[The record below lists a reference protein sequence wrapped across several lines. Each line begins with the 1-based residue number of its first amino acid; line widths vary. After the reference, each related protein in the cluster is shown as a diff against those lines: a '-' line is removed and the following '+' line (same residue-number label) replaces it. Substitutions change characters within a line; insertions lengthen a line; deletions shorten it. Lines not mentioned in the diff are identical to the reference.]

1 MERVIDQTT
10 WNAELAADLHEE
22 RRESR
27 GIREGRRGAGWTRAA
42 RGLAAGTAGLAI
54 LAAGCTDGIPT
65 ASDPGLIPVDAETF
79 IVELSF
85 AEFASDVRVDGG
97 YGLPGN
103 LAAAILARDPDGAE
117 ESTPLVRWGAF
128 PAAISVPQ
136 GEGTASVMDSTWTVM
151 GGELVVR
158 VDSARFSGGTVFDI
172 EAQQVLEPFDVPTA
186 SWTMAVDTLGERR
199 AWSVPGGG
207 ATTSLGVER
216 WSPLEGDSVVF
227 SLDSLAATRL
237 GDRDALNRAV
247 RLRSQTD
254 SSYLR
259 VFDAFLRLEVRPS
272 SRPDTT
278 VLVQPLGTNRTFIH
292 SAVPD
297 QGPEVLAVGGAP
309 AFRSSFRLSL
319 PSQVTASGSVCGGP
333 PTCQIELTA
342 ERIVFAGLALTTVP
356 TSTSLLQPADTV
368 ALDLRP
374 VLAPQLLPRAPL
386 GLPIQSQFAR
396 VPPSA
401 FGSEAGTTVE
411 LSVTRFLR
419 DVVRGPEEGGEPVP
433 STVSLLAGTEPSG
446 LGIATFGGA
455 GSAFPPRLRLIL
467 TRSEGVSL
475 P

>member
-1 MERVIDQTT
+1 MERVIDQKT
-10 WNAELAADLHEE
+10 WNAEHAAVPHEE
-22 RRESR
+22 HREVSSI
-27 GIREGRRGAGWTRAA
+27 GELRRGAGWSRGA
-42 RGLAAGTAGLAI
+42 RGLAFVIPGLAL

-79 IVELSF
+79 IVELPF
-85 AEFASDVRVDGG
+85 AQFASDVRVDGG

-103 LAAAILARDPDGAE
+103 LPAAILARTPDGE
-117 ESTPLVRWGAF
+117 ESRPLVQWGAF
-128 PAAISVPQ
+128 PTAISVPQ
-136 GEGTASVMDSTWTVM
+136 GEGTASVLDSTWTVL

-158 VDSARFSGGTVFDI
+158 VDSARVSDEGVFDI
-172 EAQQVLEPFDVPTA
+172 EARQVLEPFDVQTA

-199 AWSVPGGG
+199 SWTVPGGG
-207 ATTSLGVER
+207 ATEPVGVER
-216 WSPLEGDSVVF
+216 WVPLEGDSLVF
-227 SLDSLAATRL
+227 SLDSLTATRL
-237 GDRDALNRAV
+237 GDRSVSNRAV
-247 RLRSQTD
+247 LLRSQTD
-254 SSYLR
+254 SAYLR

-278 VLVQPLGTNRTFIH
+278 IFVQPLGTSRTFIQ
-292 SAVPD
+292 SADPD
-297 QGPEVLAVGGAP
+297 QGPDVLAVGGAP

-319 PSQVTASGSVCGGP
+319 PAQVTASGSVCGGP

-342 ERIVFAGLALTTVP
+342 ERIVFAGLELTTVP
-356 TSTSLLQPADTV
+356 TSTALLQPADTV

-386 GLPIQSQFAR
+386 GLPIQTQFAR
-396 VPPSA
+396 VAPSA
-401 FGSEAGTTVE
+401 FGGEAGTTVE

-419 DVVRGPEEGGEPVP
+419 DLVRGPEEGGEPVP

-446 LGIATFGGA
+446 LGIATFGGP
-455 GSAFPPRLRLIL
+455 GSATPPRLRLIL